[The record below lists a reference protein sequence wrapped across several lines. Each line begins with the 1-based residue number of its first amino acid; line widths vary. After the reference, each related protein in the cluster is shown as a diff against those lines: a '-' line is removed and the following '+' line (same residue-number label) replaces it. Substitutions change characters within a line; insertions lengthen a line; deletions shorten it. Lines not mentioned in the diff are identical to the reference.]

1 MPSGYSPSRKAGLVR
16 VLFEKSVWV
25 ELWGSVKRVH
35 KDKRARRRLAVL
47 SLAAGLLMLLAVGLI
62 VYLVL
67 LTGTGAIFI
76 VPFVIPVLW
85 WLRRSANR
93 EFEPMNI
100 VPQWARPEANP
111 EEASGGVLRG
121 YFADLALLYA
131 VLVDRAGS
139 ERFLKEKELPP
150 GMEVTS
156 RRLHMDVLRSFN
168 LWDRLSR
175 NDRDAIMMADG
186 AWDWEKIN
194 RFATGIEPLR
204 LLRWIL
210 RLEFRLP
217 TIGQHLTGD
226 FSIAHEI
233 VVNPERLRQGRALVE
248 DASVRVARDDARN
261 TLLRCIAE
269 SITRGYQ
276 QAEDE
281 KTAAWARQVSEEL
294 SGNQNADFLLGNE
307 LVSEANRDRLAWAT
321 ALANIRTEFLSAV
334 LELLDSGRAPEGQ
347 LTSIFAEQPEDV
359 AQAG

>member
-1 MPSGYSPSRKAGLVR
+1 MPSSYLRSRKAGLLR

-25 ELWGSVKRVH
+25 ELWGSLKRVH
-35 KDKRARRRLAVL
+35 KDRRARRRLALL
-47 SLAAGLLMLLAVGLI
+47 SLAAGLLVLVVAGVM
-62 VYLVL
+62 VYLAL
-67 LTGTGAIFI
+67 LIGTGAIFI

-93 EFEPMNI
+93 EFQPMNI
-100 VPQWARPEANP
+100 VPQWARPELKE
-111 EEASGGVLRG
+111 EEASGGTLRR

-156 RRLHMDVLRSFN
+156 RRLHMDVLRSSD
-168 LWDRLSR
+168 LWDRVSLK
-175 NDRDAIMMADG
+175 DRQAIMMPDG

-194 RFATGIEPLR
+194 LFATGIEPLR

-226 FSIAHEI
+226 FSIAHE
-233 VVNPERLRQGRALVE
+233 VVVGPERLRQGSALVE

-269 SITRGYQ
+269 AISRGYQ
-276 QAEDE
+276 PAEDE
-281 KTAAWARQVSEEL
+281 KTAAWAKEVSEEL
-294 SGNQNADFLLGNE
+294 SGDQNADFLLGNE

-321 ALANIRTEFLSAV
+321 ALANIRTDFLSAV
-334 LELLDSGRAPEGQ
+334 LELLDSGRPPEG
-347 LTSIFAEQPEDV
+347 LLASIFAEEHDNV
-359 AQAG
+359 AEAR